1 VALHENLPNLG
12 GNFSP
17 NSQAST
23 NSQAEATTHE
33 REIHQVVAKLES
45 YENIVMQKATM
56 HVARSHDKYHFECVS
71 HFEPKLLQTKDDK
84 KKSGK
89 DKLDSANS

>member
-1 VALHENLPNLG
+1 VVALHKNLPNLG

-17 NSQAST
+17 

-33 REIHQVVAKLES
+33 REIHQVVPTIEF
-45 YENIVMQKATM
+45 YEHFVMQKATM
-56 HVARSHDKYHFECVS
+56 HVARSHDKYHSECVS
-71 HFEPKLLQTKDDK
+71 HFEPKLLQMKDDN

-89 DKLDSANS
+89 DTLDSANS